1 MIIFMAQIIIIIF
14 NFIIK
19 INYMI
24 FFYGNN
30 ILDLN
35 TYIPN
40 LILDLDAIISI
51 SMLYLDVSAPTSNT
65 LMQEFLFTFYNIL
78 YIKKIHHRNP
88 TSFY

>member
-1 MIIFMAQIIIIIF
+1 MIIFMAKIIIIIIIF
-14 NFIIK
+14 NVIIK

-78 YIKKIHHRNP
+78 YI
-88 TSFY
+88 

>member
-1 MIIFMAQIIIIIF
+1 MIIFMAQIIIIIIIF
-14 NFIIK
+14 NVIIK

-78 YIKKIHHRNP
+78 YI
-88 TSFY
+88 

>member
-1 MIIFMAQIIIIIF
+1 
-14 NFIIK
+14 
-19 INYMI
+19 MI

-78 YIKKIHHRNP
+78 YI
-88 TSFY
+88 